1 VTIGRDES
9 DSQQVATRPAAET
22 ADKYCLYTEAVQDP
36 EADVRF
42 FATLYEQENGKPPVL
57 VREDFCGTAVI
68 SCEWVQSREMAR
80 AICVDFD
87 PEPLQWC
94 REHLLPQ
101 MAPDEARRLEL
112 IHADVLEV
120 ETSPVDVILA
130 PNTSICL
137 LRQRSELIEYLSN
150 CYTALNPGGI
160 MVLDLY
166 AGPEAQI
173 TGVDRLECDGFV
185 CLWEQSSFDGST
197 NEAKNT
203 ITFLFPDGS
212 RVADAFEYTMRMWSP
227 AELSDALRDAGF
239 HRTRVYR
246 KTSEF
251 LNGDE
256 SFLSPVET
264 VDEPESWE
272 PCIVGFR

>member
-1 VTIGRDES
+1 MNRFPLTPDPS
-9 DSQQVATRPAAET
+9 CSTSTADT
-22 ADKYCLYTEAVQDP
+22 ADKYRLYTEAVQDP

-42 FATLYEQENGKPPVL
+42 FSTLYEQENGKPPVL
-57 VREDFCGTAVI
+57 VREDFCGTAAI
-68 SCEWVQSREMAR
+68 SCEWVCSRETAR
-80 AICVDFD
+80 AICVDND

-101 MAPDEARRLEL
+101 LAPDEARRLEL
-112 IHADVLEV
+112 IQANVVGV
-120 ETSPVDVILA
+120 ETSSVDVILA

-150 CYTALNPGGI
+150 CRTALNPRGI
-160 MVLDLY
+160 MVIDLY

-185 CLWEQSSFDGST
+185 CLWEQASFDAST
-197 NEAKNT
+197 NEAFNK
-203 ITFLFPDGS
+203 ITFLLPDGS
-212 RVADAFEYTMRMWSP
+212 RVTDAFVYSMRMWSP
-227 AELSDALRDAGF
+227 AELSDALREAGF
-239 HRTRVYR
+239 HHTRVYR
-246 KTSEF
+246 KTPEF